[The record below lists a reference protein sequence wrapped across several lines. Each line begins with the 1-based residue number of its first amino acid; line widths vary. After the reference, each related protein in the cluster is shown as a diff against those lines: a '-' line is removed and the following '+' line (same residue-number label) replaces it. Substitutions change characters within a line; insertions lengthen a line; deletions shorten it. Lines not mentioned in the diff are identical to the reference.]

1 MARFANSVLFLPAS
15 GGTTDFIVSSAIQGY
30 MTPAL
35 AGAVTGVYKY
45 RAESADL
52 SQWEIGEGTYTSGT
66 TTLTRTTVLYNS
78 AGSGTATGQ
87 SGAGTK
93 INFSAPPRVGV
104 VQAVQDTL
112 EIENTGSFTT
122 GQKSQARTNIG
133 MADGHI
139 PGEPSNAAAASGEVG
154 EYIEAAGAVSL
165 TTTVVANAGTLVLPA
180 GDWDITVSAFMSGGG
195 STSLTNYLLSIS
207 TVSATHNTATND
219 RFDQFR
225 NAGGITDPF
234 LTSHIGPLQQKLSG
248 STTFYLVASA
258 TFTNALSVSSAKIR
272 ARRVR

>member
-1 MARFANSVLFLPAS
+1 
-15 GGTTDFIVSSAIQGY
+15 

-78 AGSGTATGQ
+78 AGTGTATGQ
-87 SGAGTK
+87 SGAGSK
-93 INFSAPPRVGV
+93 INFSAPPRVGI

-139 PGEPSNAAAASGEVG
+139 PGEPSNGSAAAGEVG
-154 EYIEAAGAVSL
+154 EAPTVATGSSSPASGTPANLCSLTLQPGDYEIMAYVNWTGAGA
-165 TTTVVANAGTLVLPA
+165 TTSS
-180 GDWDITVSAFMSGGG
+180 DWASIV
-195 STSLTNYLLSIS
+195 STSSTASVLAANSITGFQYHTRRPAAADVSEQHIHMPYKVSIS
-207 TVSATHNTATND
+207 VATTYYLHHAATY
-219 RFDQFR
+219 
-225 NAGGITDPF
+225 A
-234 LTSHIGPLQQKLSG
+234 TSTYGATG
-248 STTFYLVASA
+248 YL
-258 TFTNALSVSSAKIR
+258 R
-272 ARRVR
+272 ARRAR